1 MNCQNHPESP
11 ATAYCRT
18 CGMPVC
24 EECRRDAFGTVYCAE
39 HAPAPV
45 SAQAPPMPG
54 YAPPGYASP
63 GSAPAGYAP
72 APGYTPG
79 SPPPPPG
86 FAPPAPGYAPPPFR
100 AQSTVSP
107 ALAFF
112 LGMIPGVGAIYNGQ
126 YAKGLVH
133 AIVWGLLMSIA
144 NSRAANGLEPI
155 FVMLVIAWWAYM
167 AFEAHRTAQKLQA
180 GEAVDEY
187 SSLVPMRGR
196 SDQAPVAGVA
206 LVVLGTL
213 LLLHTL
219 ELLDFDRV
227 ARYWPVLVIALGVYL
242 LWGRF
247 AGPMGGER
255 ASHER

>member
-1 MNCQNHPESP
+1 MNCQNHPETP

-24 EECRRDAFGTVYCAE
+24 EACRRDAFGTVYCAE
-39 HAPAPV
+39 HAPAPAA
-45 SAQAPPMPG
+45 AQAPP
-54 YAPPGYASP
+54 
-63 GSAPAGYAP
+63 
-72 APGYTPG
+72 
-79 SPPPPPG
+79 
-86 FAPPAPGYAPPPFR
+86 PGYAPPPPVYPPPPPAAGFNKPPLNV
-100 AQSTVSP
+100 QSTVSP

-112 LGMIPGVGAIYNGQ
+112 LGLIPGVGAIYNGQ

-144 NSRAANGLEPI
+144 QSRAAEGLEAI

-167 AFEAHRTAQKLQA
+167 AFEAHRTAQKMQA
-180 GEAVDEY
+180 GEPVDEY

-196 SDQAPVAGVA
+196 GDQAPVAGAA
-206 LVVLGTL
+206 LVVLGIL

-219 ELLDFDRV
+219 DLLDFERV
-227 ARYWPVLVIALGVYL
+227 ARYWPVLLIALGVYL
-242 LWGRF
+242 LWGRI
-247 AGPMGGER
+247 AGHSDAPSE

>member
-39 HAPAPV
+39 HAPAAVPP
-45 SAQAPPMPG
+45 QTPPPM
-54 YAPPGYASP
+54 
-63 GSAPAGYAP
+63 
-72 APGYTPG
+72 
-79 SPPPPPG
+79 PG
-86 FAPPAPGYAPPPFR
+86 FAPPPPGAMPPPPVGGFAPPPFR

-112 LGMIPGVGAIYNGQ
+112 LGLIPGVGAIYNGQ

-133 AIVWGLLMSIA
+133 AIVWGLLMSIS

-167 AFEAHRTAQKLQA
+167 AFEAHRTAQRLQA

-196 SDQAPVAGVA
+196 GDQAPVAGVA

-219 ELLDFDRV
+219 DLLDFDRV
-227 ARYWPVLVIALGVYL
+227 ARYWPVLLIVLGVYL
-242 LWGRF
+242 LWGRI
-247 AGPMGGER
+247 AGHGGPAREAR
-255 ASHER
+255 HER